1 MDMSLTIQ
9 ELERLF
15 EPSRDAVLGLDGP
28 SVVFVNPAARAVTAL
43 RPGDDAAEQLPE
55 AVMAQA
61 AGRFTVTGDRTDY
74 TVTRIGDS
82 GRLVTIVPHTPPAAL
97 VGVSERAV
105 GVMGN
110 ELLNLRLTLDV
121 LTRRTEVKS
130 DPQTEVYASQL
141 YQSYYRLKRLHSHL
155 LLAGQLEREALPF
168 EPRLLALNTLC
179 SELCDT
185 VSILLREK
193 GLSLTYQGPDGSC
206 VVRGD
211 SSLLETLLLNLL
223 ANALQHSGP
232 DARLQLSLRRLGTRA
247 VIAVD
252 DEAGGL
258 TGDRLPGLFSG
269 GTAPT
274 LTEAADGAGLGLVV
288 ARGIA
293 QLHNGSI
300 IAETR
305 EGLGTLLRVWLP
317 LADPRDADSLRSPP
331 PVWRK
336 SGMDAVLTELSVVLD
351 RSVYNRKFFD

>member
-1 MDMSLTIQ
+1 M
-9 ELERLF
+9 
-15 EPSRDAVLGLDGP
+15 
-28 SVVFVNPAARAVTAL
+28 
-43 RPGDDAAEQLPE
+43 
-55 AVMAQA
+55 
-61 AGRFTVTGDRTDY
+61 
-74 TVTRIGDS
+74 
-82 GRLVTIVPHTPPAAL
+82 
-97 VGVSERAV
+97 
-105 GVMGN
+105 
-110 ELLNLRLTLDV
+110 
-121 LTRRTEVKS
+121 
-130 DPQTEVYASQL
+130 
-141 YQSYYRLKRLHSHL
+141 
-155 LLAGQLEREALPF
+155 
-168 EPRLLALNTLC
+168 
-179 SELCDT
+179 
-185 VSILLREK
+185 
-193 GLSLTYQGPDGSC
+193 
-206 VVRGD
+206 
-211 SSLLETLLLNLL
+211 
-223 ANALQHSGP
+223 
-232 DARLQLSLRRLGTRA
+232 
-247 VIAVD
+247 D